1 MKGSR
6 MNNLDKYYELA
17 FKYKNKKL
25 WKKMDDNHVFAIK
38 LDDGQIG
45 FISIMGSNKEYNA
58 ISLYT
63 GAQKFLYFRDIFE
76 VEGYVSD
83 YDKFLS
89 SLDNNNY
96 QLVLGNRDEITN
108 KEAKAIR
115 DYKKRNSLNIRG
127 ALSMPYF
134 RKTTP
139 FSPLI
144 EFDKNID
151 YHYIEQAIEASL
163 ALADLLEENCLDDLG
178 IKIMPEADK
187 LILLEKIDGK
197 YLINGKVDLDWKNDD
212 AYIRAD
218 VVRMDIANKLK
229 KIRNRTDIECK
240 LITLTSP
247 VSEEGSNT
255 YYPQFF
261 LVLEKKNGTIVPINP
276 VKNYREDPNALVN
289 NLFESILN
297 YGLRPIKISTD
308 DKRTYYLLEKI
319 CQILKIKLVLDKNL
333 IELEELIFLLDSK
346 MNEGPEATSP
356 EEIMIEILGYLE
368 ALEDI
373 KNKGNEIPDEVIYS
387 IVQTLLVGDFE
398 DEFNSFVFSKLDYL
412 SDYKLFN

>member
-1 MKGSR
+1 
-6 MNNLDKYYELA
+6 MNNLDKCYKLA
-17 FKYKNKKL
+17 FEYKNKRL
-25 WKKMDDNHVFAIK
+25 WKKMDDSHVFAIK
-38 LDDGQIG
+38 LDDGQTG
-45 FISIMGSNKEYNA
+45 LISIMGSNKEYNA

-63 GAQKFLYFRDIFE
+63 GVQKFLYFRDIFE
-76 VEGYVSD
+76 VEEYVPD

-96 QLVLGNRDEITN
+96 QLVLGNKDEITN
-108 KEAKAIR
+108 MEAKAIR

-144 EFDKNID
+144 EFDEDSD
-151 YHYIEQAIEASL
+151 YHYIEQAIEASF
-163 ALADLLEENCLDDLG
+163 ALANLLEENSLDDLG

-197 YLINGKVDLDWKNDD
+197 YLINGKVDLDWENDSC
-212 AYIRAD
+212 YIKAD
-218 VVRMDIANKLK
+218 VVRMDLAKKLK
-229 KIRNRTDIECK
+229 KVRNKTDIECK
-240 LITLTSP
+240 LITVTTP

-261 LVLEKKNGTIVPINP
+261 LALEKKNGTIIPTEP
-276 VKNYREDPNALVN
+276 VRNYRKNPNALVN
-289 NLFESILN
+289 DFFESILKI
-297 YGLRPIKISTD
+297 GLKPRKISAN

-319 CQILKIKLVLDKNL
+319 CRSLKIKLVLDKNL
-333 IELEELIFLLDSK
+333 IELEEIRLLFDSK
-346 MNEGPEATSP
+346 MSGEPDPSSS

-373 KNKGNEIPDEVIYS
+373 KNKGNEIPDEVIHS
-387 IVQTLLVGDFE
+387 IVQSLLVGDFE

-412 SDYKLFN
+412 SDYKLFH

>member
-1 MKGSR
+1 

-76 VEGYVSD
+76 VGGYVSD

-134 RKTTP
+134 RKTIP

-297 YGLRPIKISTD
+297 YGLRPIKISTN

-319 CQILKIKLVLDKNL
+319 CQTLKIKLVLDKNL

-356 EEIMIEILGYLE
+356 EELIIEILGYLE

>member
-1 MKGSR
+1 

-134 RKTTP
+134 RKTIP

-297 YGLRPIKISTD
+297 YGLRPIKISTN

-319 CQILKIKLVLDKNL
+319 CQTLKIKLVLDKNL

-356 EEIMIEILGYLE
+356 EELIIEILGYLE